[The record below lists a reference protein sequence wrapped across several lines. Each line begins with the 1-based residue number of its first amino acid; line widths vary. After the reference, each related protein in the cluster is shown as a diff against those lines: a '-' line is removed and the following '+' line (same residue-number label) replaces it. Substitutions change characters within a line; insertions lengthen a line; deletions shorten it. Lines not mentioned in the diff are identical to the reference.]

1 MNEKAINSVISNYA
15 IENANLKIQVASL
28 QVELES
34 LKESES
40 AEETEE
46 EK

>member
-1 MNEKAINSVISNYA
+1 MNEKAINTVISNYA
-15 IENANLKIQVASL
+15 IENANLKLQVASL